1 MYGFAKVEDER
12 VVKVLALFATL
23 AMVGMAVMH
32 SISVG
37 ELTYYY
43 TQSGIFPNDPLA
55 LTIWSSVVGVN
66 AALIG
71 AAVGGPAGLAIGL
84 AAGVALPW

>member
-1 MYGFAKVEDER
+1 MH
-12 VVKVLALFATL
+12 VVRAENEGIVKWLTVAMCL
-23 AMVGMAVMH
+23 AMVGVAVMPMA
-32 SISVG
+32 VG

-43 TQSGIFPNDPLA
+43 VQSGIFPNDTLT

-71 AAVGGPAGLAIGL
+71 AAVAGPAGLAIGI
-84 AAGVALPW
+84 AVGVALPW

>member
-1 MYGFAKVEDER
+1 
-12 VVKVLALFATL
+12 
-23 AMVGMAVMH
+23 MAVMPVN
-32 SISVG
+32 VG

-43 TQSGIFPNDPLA
+43 TQSGIFPNDPFV
-55 LTIWSSVVGVN
+55 LTVWSSVVGVN

-84 AAGVALPW
+84 AVGVALPW